1 MTRGHTSVSIQAG
14 QEEEISLTDQTH
26 LQIELVSHSGSN
38 WGGYPNFFS
47 SQYLFLLIDFID
59 TSRISLSVALLR
71 FRFPNSLYRQEGWK
85 MWLNKWYPTE
95 HILINISL
103 KAPYPSILI
112 NISPSMIIDQSIQG
126 HLIICSEISQ
136 KEKTCWHCFKT
147 SSKIFFSQSRT
158 IRLDSDMKIS
168 LSTSLYP
175 FSLCASCFTTILKFW
190 GECTKSKVFKFCGL
204 SFAQLI
210 QTSVIILLLVQFTS
224 IGPMVDVFPKISFKV
239 IIESLSYIRTFV
251 SRYTIFTSH
260 NFL

>member
-14 QEEEISLTDQTH
+14 QEEEISLTDQTN
-26 LQIELVSHSGSN
+26 LQIELVSDPGSN

-190 GECTKSKVFKFCGL
+190 GECTRSKVFKL
-204 SFAQLI
+204 LWSFDQLPNWFRH
-210 QTSVIILLLVQFTS
+210 L
-224 IGPMVDVFPKISFKV
+224 
-239 IIESLSYIRTFV
+239 
-251 SRYTIFTSH
+251 
-260 NFL
+260 